1 MKSIISRGNL
11 VLESL
16 LKTLIIVV
24 VSSPTETAAYNE
36 WGVRLYSCIDSGLHN
51 KDKVEFS
58 EIKVANPS
66 LNIFLA
72 LNTYIRFNI
81 LDCRLREPC

>member
-11 VLESL
+11 VLDSL
-16 LKTLIIVV
+16 LKTLMIVL

-51 KDKVEFS
+51 NNRVKFS
-58 EIKVANPS
+58 ESKIANAS
-66 LNIFLA
+66 LNIFQA
-72 LNTYIRFNI
+72 FNAYASSKF
-81 LDCRLREPC
+81 

>member
-16 LKTLIIVV
+16 LKTLIIVL
-24 VSSPTETAAYNE
+24 VSSPTDTAAYSE

-51 KDKVEFS
+51 KCMVGFS
-58 EIKVANPS
+58 ERKVANPS
-66 LNIFLA
+66 
-72 LNTYIRFNI
+72 FNI
-81 LDCRLREPC
+81 IQAFNN